1 MGNSDPILP
10 AMEKKK
16 WFGSIVASL
25 LLCIALALVYEFAR
39 HWWSHNFVVRT
50 IDFVIVGL
58 ASRSGLSLFLVKGLV
73 ILLTIP
79 FFWAVAKYTHG
90 LLWLRGVGPSLRL
103 YRNPYGLVIVGYVGL
118 FFIAMYFA
126 SLDAYAYKWCA
137 DTPEGIRTF
146 DAAGIDPIYGIP
158 LKPCAFE
165 QIVALR
171 KQQKG
176 FTGAQRIQIGNP
188 REFEFFDSITG
199 KPRVWFYKAPDSGY
213 EFYDRPGKHPGT
225 GQDLRPV
232 DRETVQ
238 ELVRLQELANA
249 QQSAKELQERQLEA
263 EQAAAGL
270 KREHQALMERYINT
284 AVVKPN
290 GIKVVAILMQRESQD
305 SFSSVE
311 DALVTSFPR
320 QGIETVPSFF
330 KPPFVLEGRARRLV
344 TGDWSEAT
352 RLDLSKRVDYVV
364 SGSDAVAYS
373 SSSQFEGLITADL
386 QVQLKCLNVVAQRVC
401 GSRTVNAK
409 GAGYTKA
416 AALENAA
423 TNTKSL
429 FEAFV
434 KTLQLD

>member
-1 MGNSDPILP
+1 MGKNWLTRFWIA
-10 AMEKKK
+10 AM
-16 WFGSIVASL
+16 FAIFV
-25 LLCIALALVYEFAR
+25 ALVYLFAH
-39 HWWSHNFVVRT
+39 HWWGHHFVFRT
-50 IDFVIVGL
+50 IDFVVLNL
-58 ASRSGLSLFLVKGLV
+58 ASRSGLSPFLVRGFIILV
-73 ILLTIP
+73 TIP
-79 FFWAVAKYTHG
+79 FFWAVGKYTHG

-103 YRNPYGLVIVGYVGL
+103 YRNPYGLIIVAYAGL
-118 FFIAMYFA
+118 YFIAMYFA
-126 SLDAYAYKWCA
+126 SRDAYAYKWCA
-137 DTPEGIRTF
+137 NTPEGIRTF
-146 DAAGIDPIYGIP
+146 DAAGIDPIYGMP

-171 KQQKG
+171 QQQKG

-199 KPRVWFYKAPDSGY
+199 KPRVWFYKMPEGGY
-213 EFYDRPGKHPGT
+213 EFYDRSGKHPGT

-249 QQSAKELQERQLEA
+249 QQSAKELQARQQEA
-263 EQAAAGL
+263 AQAEAGQ
-270 KREHQALMERYINT
+270 KREHQALLERYINT
-284 AVVKPN
+284 AVAKPN
-290 GIKVVAILMQRESQD
+290 GMKVVAILMQQEGQD
-305 SFSSVE
+305 SVSSVE
-311 DALVTSFPR
+311 DALVISLQK
-320 QGIETVPSFF
+320 QGIETVPLFF
-330 KPPFVLEGRARRLV
+330 KPPFIQEGRAKRLV
-344 TGDWSEAT
+344 AGDWNEAT

-364 SGSDAVAYS
+364 SGLDAVAYS
-373 SSSQFEGLITADL
+373 SSPQFEGLITADL
-386 QVQLKCLNVVAQRVC
+386 RVELRCLNVVAQRVC

-429 FEAFV
+429 FEGFV